1 MGLEGWL
8 NYSPMGGGRRVV
20 LGLGGGW
27 GTLLEQKYIG
37 RAQLQQGVASFQESY
52 L

>member
-1 MGLEGWL
+1 MAKIQPDGRRQEGG
-8 NYSPMGGGRRVV
+8 PGVGGRV
-20 LGLGGGW
+20 GDP
-27 GTLLEQKYIG
+27 LLEQKYIG